1 MSISESAFHDLC
13 GEDISRLQDAL
24 ETQDSAGLL
33 DIDGQDGMLSIKLED
48 GKTFVVSRHTAAREL
63 WLSSPVSG
71 GHHFR
76 PMPGGG
82 WQVPDGRSFPSLLLG
97 ELNALTGKA
106 FHG

>member
-1 MSISESAFHDLC
+1 MSISESEFHDLC

-24 ETQDSAGLL
+24 ETQDAAGLL

-76 PMPGGG
+76 PVNGG
-82 WQVPDGRSFPSLLLG
+82 WVLPDGRSFPSVLLD

-106 FHG
+106 FHA